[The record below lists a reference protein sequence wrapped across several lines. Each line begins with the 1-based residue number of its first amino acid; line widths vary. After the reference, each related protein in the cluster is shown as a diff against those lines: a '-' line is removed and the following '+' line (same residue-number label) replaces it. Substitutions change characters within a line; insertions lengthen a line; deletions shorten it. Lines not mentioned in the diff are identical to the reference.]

1 MEDHPWQL
9 SENPSDVK
17 SPRTAPRAAVDRH
30 VTLRLTRMLAVLG
43 VLFAILVIPPLVRR
57 IQYASEYGKQ
67 RARMDVAL
75 AGLKE
80 LEIDGLATASR
91 WVAQAV
97 GPSVVHIRTR
107 HQIAAG
113 DAAHDRRN
121 ILGRSSR
128 FEVRSEGSGVIVDA
142 EGFIVTN
149 YHVIREAKSIDVEL
163 SDGRRQMAEIIGTDP
178 LTDLAVLK
186 IPGGDLAAARWGES
200 QDLEVGDM
208 VWAIGSPFG
217 LDHSVTFGIV
227 SAKGRPGMTPHQQF
241 QDLLQTDA
249 AVNPG
254 NSGGPLVNI
263 RGEVIGIN
271 TAIAGGQ
278 SDQPPHG
285 YQGVSFAIPSR
296 IAADVYARLRSDGS
310 VQRAFLG
317 VGLVESTSELAKH
330 LGLENATGVLI
341 GSIRG
346 DTPADRAG
354 LQPGDLIVAWN
365 GTAVDNPR
373 SLSRL
378 IAATPIGT
386 TVQVKLIHDGQE
398 KTVDVVVKRRP
409 DKL

>member
-1 MEDHPWQL
+1 
-9 SENPSDVK
+9 
-17 SPRTAPRAAVDRH
+17 
-30 VTLRLTRMLAVLG
+30 
-43 VLFAILVIPPLVRR
+43 
-57 IQYASEYGKQ
+57 
-67 RARMDVAL
+67 
-75 AGLKE
+75 
-80 LEIDGLATASR
+80 
-91 WVAQAV
+91 
-97 GPSVVHIRTR
+97 
-107 HQIAAG
+107 
-113 DAAHDRRN
+113 
-121 ILGRSSR
+121 
-128 FEVRSEGSGVIVDA
+128 
-142 EGFIVTN
+142 
-149 YHVIREAKSIDVEL
+149 
-163 SDGRRQMAEIIGTDP
+163 MAEIVGTDP

-186 IPGGDLAAARWGES
+186 IPGGDLAAACWGES

-227 SAKGRPGMTPHQQF
+227 SAKGRPGMTPHQHF

-263 RGEVIGIN
+263 RGEIIGIN

-285 YQGVSFAIPSR
+285 YQGVSFAIPSQ

-317 VGLVESTSELAKH
+317 VGLVESTSELAKL
-330 LGLENATGVLI
+330 LGLQNATGVLV

-346 DTPADRAG
+346 DTPADQAG

-378 IAATPIGT
+378 IAATPIGST
-386 TVQVKLIHDGQE
+386 AQVKLIHDGQE
-398 KTVDVVVKRRP
+398 KTIDVVVARRP